1 MTLNVYQRVRKILN
15 IFPSIDTDV
24 CASPARQFNHLSHE
38 INNVVTLC
46 ISADLPFAQTRFC
59 DKEGLDQV
67 VMLSAFHNPLFVE
80 DYGVAIHSASLHG
93 LMARAVIVLDENNT
107 TGTGNHQ

>member
-1 MTLNVYQRVRKILN
+1 M
-15 IFPSIDTDV
+15 DTDV
-24 CASPARQFNHLSHE
+24 CTSPVRQFNHLSHE

-67 VMLSAFHNPLFVE
+67 VMLSAFHNPLFAE
-80 DYGVAIHSASLHG
+80 DYGVAIHNASLHG